1 VGDPSNGKAKIW
13 DGGLNFAEG
22 KVAMATKQK
31 QADRP
36 G

>member
-13 DGGLNFAEG
+13 DGRLKLAEG
-22 KVAMATKQK
+22 NVAMATKQK
-31 QADRP
+31 YVDRP